1 MCLPS
6 KLAEDF
12 NIWCKTNEFIDIHY
26 VFLEICRIQSF
37 S

>member
-12 NIWCKTNEFIDIHY
+12 NIWCKYEFIDIHY